1 MNNVISQLVSMLLP
15 EEISLHFQIV
25 SIKEESHG
33 IVLRLE
39 ELPELVPNS
48 MFDLDDI
55 VLDGFCNPVELLHY
69 SIQDRPLYLKI
80 YRRRWKQSGSEK
92 HYSNRYD
99 LHPEGV
105 KATHRFASFL
115 KDEVGLTPDEYL
127 RDFLDIKS

>member
-1 MNNVISQLVSMLLP
+1 MNSVLSQLSLMLLP
-15 EEISLHFQIV
+15 EDITLHFEL
-25 SIKEESHG
+25 SEIKEESHG

-39 ELPELVPNS
+39 EYPELVPS
-48 MFDLDDI
+48 EMSGMDDI
-55 VLDGFCNPVELLHY
+55 VLDGFCNPLELLHY
-69 SIQDRPLYLKI
+69 SLQDRPLYLKI
-80 YRRRWKQSGSEK
+80 YRRRWKQSGSIK

-127 RDFLDIKS
+127 CDFLDIKS

>member
-1 MNNVISQLVSMLLP
+1 MNTVLLQLASMLLP
-15 EEISLHFQIV
+15 EEIVSHFEIV

-39 ELPELVPNS
+39 EYAELIPSEMSEMDSV
-48 MFDLDDI
+48 
-55 VLDGFCNPVELLHY
+55 VLDGFCNPLELLHY

-80 YRRRWKQSGSEK
+80 YRRRWKQPRIGK
-92 HYSNRYD
+92 HYSNSYD

-127 RDFLDIKS
+127 RDFLDIKP